1 MSASGSWKTMI
12 NSPIGVQEGT
22 LDILTSN
29 DTFKGTMKGRA
40 GAQEISG
47 TVQGNVLT
55 WTASITQPVPATL
68 EFNVTVEGDSMTGS
82 VKAGAFGTSQLT
94 GVRA

>member
-1 MSASGSWKTMI
+1 MTADGSWKTTI
-12 NSPIGVQEGT
+12 NSPIGVQEGA
-22 LDILTSN
+22 LDILTSG

-47 TVQGNVLT
+47 AVQRNVLT
-55 WTASITQPVPATL
+55 WSAAITQPVPTTL
-68 EFNVTVEGDSMTGS
+68 EFTVTVDGDKMNGS
-82 VKAGAFGTSQLT
+82 VKAGAFGTSPLT